1 MHDLLMK
8 LSKAEEQELH
18 PKRYRKDENNLVILW
33 MDLKGKRGG
42 MTN

>member
-1 MHDLLMK
+1 MK